1 MDDLSKNKK
10 KKEAPVEQS
19 SEDEEEGSA
28 ITYGKPVDAKVV

>member
-10 KKEAPVEQS
+10 KKEPVEQS
-19 SEDEEEGSA
+19 SEDEEESCA